1 MKFKVNIINHGHL
14 ATPEV
19 TFLSK
24 TRIRSR
30 YQRQILGWLT
40 DNSGSVSE
48 ISKSVDIRTPHTS
61 LALSELRKKGWVHR
75 DDNYGIRG
83 SIHSITEL
91 GRIRLEQDRLE
102 LYTKYGNKL
111 DDSYDGVLLESSG
124 GELLLCYQKSPPN
137 SLIALPI
144 DPF

>member
-1 MKFKVNIINHGHL
+1 M
-14 ATPEV
+14 
-19 TFLSK
+19 SK

-91 GRIRLEQDRLE
+91 GRTRLEQDRRIHVRRLSICV
-102 LYTKYGNKL
+102 NKISL
-111 DDSYDGVLLESSG
+111 LKNFRVLNFCG
-124 GELLLCYQKSPPN
+124 
-137 SLIALPI
+137 LPI
-144 DPF
+144 PTKIL